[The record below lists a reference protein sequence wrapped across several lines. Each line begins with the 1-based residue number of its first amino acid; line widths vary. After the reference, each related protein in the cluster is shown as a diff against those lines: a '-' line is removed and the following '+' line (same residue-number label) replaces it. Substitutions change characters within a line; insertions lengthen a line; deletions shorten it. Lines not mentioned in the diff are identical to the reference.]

1 MRSTLRFLLIAL
13 VLPLRGESQARQ
25 GGAWHLTTPGSGGAN
40 PAAITLE
47 LDALDVVRGP
57 LVTFRP
63 ALYVR
68 CLDEKLEAFV
78 ATGAVR
84 DPSADYRA
92 AVRLRWAD
100 RPPLDETWRR
110 STDYSAVFAPDPAA
124 FIEQLLVTPD
134 VVFELRRVDADPIS
148 ARFNGQGLDAHLPSL
163 TSKCRFFTGAAA
175 PAPARAHT
183 TDSVY
188 AEVDEKAELLALPQ
202 PEYPAMLRRAGVQ
215 GTVVVEVVI
224 DTRGRVEPGSPRVVL
239 SPYPRFNEPALE
251 AIQRAT
257 FRPAR
262 IQGRPVRVRVRVPIE
277 FRD

>member
-1 MRSTLRFLLIAL
+1 
-13 VLPLRGESQARQ
+13 RQ
-25 GGAWHLTTPGSGGAN
+25 GGAWQLTPGSGRASQ
-40 PAAITLE
+40 PSITLE

-57 LVTFRP
+57 IVAFRP

-84 DPSADYRA
+84 DRTSDYRA

-110 STDYSAVFAPDPAA
+110 STDYSAVFAPDAAA
-124 FIEQLLVTPD
+124 FIQQLLATPE
-134 VVFELRRVDADPIS
+134 VVFELRPEDADPIS
-148 ARFNGQGLDAHLPSL
+148 ARFNGQGLDAHIPTLRS
-163 TSKCRFFTGAAA
+163 TCHGFTDPGA
-175 PAPARAHT
+175 PAPARALT
-183 TDSVY
+183 SDSVY
-188 AEVDEKAELLALPQ
+188 GEAAVDEKPELLSLPE

-215 GTVVVEVVI
+215 GRVVVELVI
-224 DTRGRVEPGSPRVVL
+224 DTRGRVEPGSPRVVS
-239 SPYPRFNEPALE
+239 SPNPRFSESALK

-262 IQGRPVRVRVRVPIE
+262 IHGRPVRVRVRAPIE
-277 FRD
+277 FFTRR